1 MRARLL
7 FASVAVAGVLGAAG
21 GCGSRESAWGDKPGP
36 KVAVSFAPLYCFA
49 RGVAGDDAPVQSVM
63 STTGPHDFNP
73 TDVEARLLRQ
83 ADLFFVNG
91 LSLDDDVAA
100 TLKKGSGNPRLKLV
114 KLGDGIKATN
124 PKLLVEGECKHDH
137 DHGHDHHH
145 DHGFDPHVWLSPDL
159 TELMVNGIRDE
170 LVAADPAH
178 ADGYRQRAAAYA
190 AMLRQL
196 KAEGIEL
203 LSKKKDRKLVT
214 FHESLAYFAEAFN
227 LDVAGVVQ
235 KKPGVEPNAKE
246 LDELVKLCVA
256 NKVRLIAVEPQ
267 YTANT
272 SAKAVLDELKRR
284 GVADADLV
292 EIDPL
297 ETAPTSALTPDWY
310 EVKMRANLAA
320 LAKAM
325 K

>member
-1 MRARLL
+1 MRARFLVL
-7 FASVAVAGVLGAAG
+7 TVAAAGLLGAAG
-21 GCGSRESAWGDKPGP
+21 GCGKESAWGDKPGP

-49 RGVAGDDAPVQSVM
+49 RGVAGDDAAVQSVM

-91 LSLDDDVAA
+91 LSLDDDVTA
-100 TLKKGSGNPRLKLV
+100 TLKRGSGNPRLKLV
-114 KLGDGIKATN
+114 KLGDALPK
-124 PKLLVEGECKHDH
+124 KLLVEGECKHDH

-159 TELMVNGIRDE
+159 AELMTNGIRDE
-170 LVAADPAH
+170 LAAADPAH
-178 ADGYRQRAAAYA
+178 ADGYKQRAAAYA

-246 LDELVKLCVA
+246 LDELVRVCLA

-284 GVADADLV
+284 GITDAELV
-292 EIDPL
+292 EVDPL
-297 ETAPTSALTPDWY
+297 ETAPASALTPDWY
-310 EVKMRANLAA
+310 EAKMRANLAA